1 MTNTIII
8 RQTFF
13 YFFFIITRSILIAI
27 LCLMLLLSSLFFIY
41 IGDLLLFFK
50 YHSSKNPLFGTYLIV
65 SPSMVPTIG
74 VNDAI
79 VIKRLDNDQYDV
91 GDIVTFISNDANY
104 KGLLVTHRIVNK
116 ESVGSKESI
125 YTTKGDNNYVEDPT
139 YVKTDNIYG
148 KVLFKIPKVGYIKSF
163 FEKPIHYFIC
173 LLIPALIFILYDIG
187 RIFKMMKK
195 KKI

>member
-13 YFFFIITRSILIAI
+13 YFCHIIARSILIAI

-41 IGDLLLFFK
+41 VGDLLLFSK
-50 YHSSKNPLFGTYLIV
+50 NHSSKNPLFGTYLIV

-148 KVLFKIPKVGYIKSF
+148 KVLFKIPKGYIKSF

>member
-13 YFFFIITRSILIAI
+13 YFCHIIARSILIAI
-27 LCLMLLLSSLFFIY
+27 LCLMLILSSLFFIY
-41 IGDLLLFFK
+41 VGDLLLFSK
-50 YHSSKNPLFGTYLIV
+50 NHSSKNPLFGTYVIV